1 MNKMIVSAAV
11 AALLMG
17 GVAHATPPGN
27 SNNSGDANATANAG
41 ASANAGAAAVAVNGP
56 NTNTLVG
63 GTNLNT
69 LNGGDNRATA
79 TVGNTTAT
87 GGNAANTNVISVSPD
102 IRNTTTNV
110 NGQDQG
116 QQQGQLQGQQ
126 QSNVGINGQQQSTSS
141 GASSDQD
148 QAQSLVDQS
157 SHSASASTGASTS
170 SASGNGAGQTTTLTQ
185 VYEAQ
190 KRAPVASA
198 YAAPVA
204 IGGGVCAYTPASG
217 AFQAV
222 SFGLSGGGA
231 KIDKGCERRANADM
245 FARLGMTKMSCEL
258 LMNNAEVAATARRI
272 GMVCTDMP
280 VAVLEPTPVLAP
292 AAPTPLANELPAP
305 VTPPEKGT
313 ERG

>member
-1 MNKMIVSAAV
+1 MDKMIVSAAV

-17 GVAHATPPGN
+17 SVAHATPPGN

-41 ASANAGAAAVAVNGP
+41 ASANAGAAAVAGVVN
-56 NTNTLVG
+56 
-63 GTNLNT
+63 
-69 LNGGDNRATA
+69 DSF
-79 TVGNTTAT
+79 NTTVNNRVDNSVRVDDHSIRNSAT

-110 NGQDQG
+110 NGQD
-116 QQQGQLQGQQ
+116 QGQLQGQQ

-157 SHSASASTGASTS
+157 SHSASASTGSSTS
-170 SASGNGAGQTTTLTQ
+170 SANGNGAGQTTTFTQ
-185 VYEAQ
+185 NYEAA
-190 KRAPVASA
+190 KRAPVSSA

-204 IGGGVCAYTPASG
+204 ISGGVCAYTPASG
-217 AFQAV
+217 AFQSV

-280 VAVLEPTPVLAP
+280 VAFVEPAPVLAP
-292 AAPTPLANELPAP
+292 AAPAPLANELPAP